1 MDESISNGGSHLRH
15 IGWKTKAIFRQ
26 QGVLQ
31 FSWRGKKKHT
41 QVEGRGGHRIINTE
55 SQDEFDFNLKSHG
68 EQ

>member
-31 FSWRGKKKHT
+31 FYWRGKKNHT
-41 QVEGRGGHRIINTE
+41 KVEGR
-55 SQDEFDFNLKSHG
+55 
-68 EQ
+68 